1 MGAFYETS
9 VDGED
14 CWCGSIT
21 VYLACIVAS
30 ICFLQ
35 ERFMHEKPGCIL
47 TAGRIRNSFMAKSH
61 GYKHGHAP
69 PVRAAFANY
78 SLHRAAL
85 TQQTY
90 VLALHTISPSSSSAA
105 EGMFWVLSV
114 VCMECCYYHCCHSSR
129 ERIATLQTPCLQT
142 VIPAILTFQV

>member
-1 MGAFYETS
+1 MH
-9 VDGED
+9 
-14 CWCGSIT
+14 
-21 VYLACIVAS
+21 LACIVAS

-47 TAGRIRNSFMAKSH
+47 TASRIRNSFMAKSH

-90 VLALHTISPSSSSAA
+90 VLALHTISLSSSSAG

-114 VCMECCYYHCCHSSR
+114 VCVECCYYHCCHSSR
-129 ERIATLQTPCLQT
+129 ENCNFTNALPANSHTCHSHLPGINYHLANTP
-142 VIPAILTFQV
+142 